1 MKTEVQKFSQ
11 GKQIKNEKK
20 IIKKN
25 VKIFLGLGVMES
37 PSRKFSKIAPA
48 PKDSPLATQVFE
60 WWRIIAPPSLASIE
74 GFRL

>member
-1 MKTEVQKFSQ
+1 MKRKF
-11 GKQIKNEKK
+11 
-20 IIKKN
+20 IKKN

-60 WWRIIAPPSLASIE
+60 
-74 GFRL
+74 